1 MIKNVKNTKKTYLVQ
16 LRIINCDSI
25 SQLLRERVK
34 ILHGRYTGSV
44 MYVCIIF
51 DLICSS
57 QLIPM
62 EPSNIFTFMGYLSM
76 ILKLV
81 VYIIFNDSA

>member
-1 MIKNVKNTKKTYLVQ
+1 MAALEDVIQDL
-16 LRIINCDSI
+16 S
-25 SQLLRERVK
+25 S
-34 ILHGRYTGSV
+34 
-44 MYVCIIF
+44 MF

-62 EPSNIFTFMGYLSM
+62 EPSNIFTFMGYLS
-76 ILKLV
+76 IISKLV